1 MAFMRE
7 PLYIVMQDEKVD
19 IYFIFSPDHLHV
31 PFSQSLFDE
40 IVMMRYYNMTEEE
53 RKAAIARVLDTQFE
67 TGADGVRKASG
78 LPTVMERVDA
88 EVSMPVKRWC
98 GVCFAWR
105 PEVNGRCSACSN
117 AHMRDRI

>member
-7 PLYIVMQDEKVD
+7 PLYILMQDGKVD
-19 IYFIFSPDHLHV
+19 VYFREGSPA
-31 PFSQSLFDE
+31 PFTQALFDM

-88 EVSMPVKRWC
+88 EIERSRTAGYSGSV
-98 GVCFAWR
+98 
-105 PEVNGRCSACSN
+105 
-117 AHMRDRI
+117 